1 MRDARAAGR
10 AAARQRETAEMCRM
24 VGGGVEEPRPNPA
37 RLAAQR
43 TLRDAQAR
51 ALSHLLVST
60 LPLVLRVE
68 HLQEAEM
75 RCASSLRYA
84 RRHTHQRSRP
94 DNSSPLTRDDP
105 RGAALLA
112 VFRFVVESR
121 VLVIHWQ
128 LKFKFQ

>member
-68 HLQEAEM
+68 HLLDEGSQERA
-75 RCASSLRYA
+75 A
-84 RRHTHQRSRP
+84 RE
-94 DNSSPLTRDDP
+94 
-105 RGAALLA
+105 A
-112 VFRFVVESR
+112 VRADVRQV
-121 VLVIHWQ
+121 
-128 LKFKFQ
+128 

>member
-10 AAARQRETAEMCRM
+10 ATARQRETAEMCRM

-94 DNSSPLTRDDP
+94 DNSSPLTRDES
-105 RGAALLA
+105 RGGGLRSWQF
-112 VFRFVVESR
+112 FRFVVESR
-121 VLVIHWQ
+121 DSTGN
-128 LKFKFQ
+128 